1 MTRGVAVLLTL
12 LVLAAALFTGWYS
25 NRRVLYFPPEF
36 QKQVNDCELH
46 GFQTREPVQDD
57 FHAAWFSGVL
67 ADLEEPSLFQ
77 RPAGSPRSVRF
88 TLIPSFHPP
97 IAVRVETRDDGRLV
111 MTERRLAPPDYDWE
125 RKGRFSGARV
135 RLLSDDEAGS
145 LNSVLADSG
154 LLEAASTGCSD
165 GVIDGMSW
173 IVETSDPEHGYRYH
187 YRQWAQDEP
196 VRDVGL
202 HMLGLAGWDSLP
214 PELGVLRYSTP

>member
-46 GFQTREPVQDD
+46 GFRTREPVQDD
-57 FHAAWFSGVL
+57 FQAAWFSGVL

-77 RPAGSPRSVRF
+77 RREGSPRSVRL

-97 IAVRVETRDDGRLV
+97 FSVRVDTRDDGRLV
-111 MTERRLAPPDYDWE
+111 MTEKRLAPSDYDWKKE
-125 RKGRFSGARV
+125 GRFSGERV
-135 RLLSDDEAGS
+135 RLLSGSEAQA
-145 LNSVLADSG
+145 LDSVLAETG
-154 LLEAASTGCSD
+154 LARARSTGCSD
-165 GVIDGMSW
+165 GVVDGMSW

-196 VRDVGL
+196 VRDIGL
-202 HMLGLAGWDSLP
+202 HMLGLAGWDDLP
-214 PELGVLRYSTP
+214 PELRPLKPSIP

>member
-1 MTRGVAVLLTL
+1 MSRGVAVLLTL

-36 QKQVNDCELH
+36 QTQVNDCELH
-46 GFQTREPVQDD
+46 GFQTREPVQDEA
-57 FHAAWFSGVL
+57 HAAWFSGVL

-77 RPAGSPRSVRF
+77 RPEGSPRSVRL

-97 IAVRVETRDDGRLV
+97 FSVRVDTRDDGRLV
-111 MTERRLAPPDYDWE
+111 MTEKRLAPSDYDWKRE
-125 RKGRFSGARV
+125 GRFSGERV
-135 RLLSDDEAGS
+135 RLLSASEAQALILVLAEAG
-145 LNSVLADSG
+145 LA
-154 LLEAASTGCSD
+154 ETPSTGCSE

-196 VRDVGL
+196 VRDIGL
-202 HMLGLAGWDSLP
+202 HMLGLAGWEELP
-214 PELGVLRYSTP
+214 PELRVLHHFIP